1 MRVHLDAGGGR
12 TIVVEDY
19 GEADSKL
26 VKISI
31 IEGGDIFV
39 VGTIPVGEIR
49 RLGKSF

>member
-1 MRVHLDAGGGR
+1 MKVILDTVGGR
-12 TIVVEDY
+12 KMVVEDY

-26 VKISI
+26 VKVSI
-31 IEGGDIFV
+31 LEGGDIFV